1 MKPFA
6 LKGLRKTNGLLFGLL
21 LTSFAST
28 ALAQVEVK
36 VEDPW
41 VRATVP
47 SQPATGA
54 FMRLTASEDVKLVRV
69 SSPVAAK
76 TELHEMTMKDG
87 VMTMKPLPSLQ
98 LPANQPV
105 TLDTHGYHIMLINPK
120 EQIKEGATVS
130 LTLTVVDDAGNETSV
145 KVDAPVRP
153 LASGEDDL
161 PD

>member
-1 MKPFA
+1 MKPFMF
-6 LKGLRKTNGLLFGLL
+6 KGLRKANGLLLGVL
-21 LTSFAST
+21 LTSFASN

-47 SQPATGA
+47 NQPATGA
-54 FMRLTASEDVKLVRV
+54 FMRLTANEDVKLVRV
-69 SSPVAAK
+69 NSPVAAK

-87 VMTMKPLPSLQ
+87 VMTMKPLASLE
-98 LPANQPV
+98 LPAGQPV
-105 TLDTHGYHIMLINPK
+105 ILDTHGYHIMLINPK
-120 EQIKEGATVS
+120 EQIKEGATVP
-130 LTLTVVDDAGNETSV
+130 LTLTVVDEDGNETSV

>member
-1 MKPFA
+1 MKLFMFE
-6 LKGLRKTNGLLFGLL
+6 GLRKASGLLFGLL
-21 LTSFAST
+21 LTSFAS
-28 ALAQVEVK
+28 AVLAQVEVA
-36 VEDPW
+36 VEEPW

-47 SQPATGA
+47 NQPATGA
-54 FMRLTASEDVKLVRV
+54 FMRLVANEDVKLVRV

-87 VMTMKPLPSLQ
+87 VMTMKPLASLE
-98 LPANQPV
+98 LPAGRPV
-105 TLDTHGYHIMLINPK
+105 VLDTHGYHIMLINPK
-120 EQIKEGATVS
+120 EQIEEGATVP
-130 LTLTVVDDAGNETSV
+130 LTLTVVDDDGNETSV